1 MRKKGGGLQ
10 GQNVR
15 LEREAMFPG
24 NTIPECA
31 IESGGKDRMCI
42 RATQEAR
49 AQSQDTEQDAEL
61 GKQRVQVAASSFPD
75 LSENSNLH
83 FNSHAKEEKKASI
96 RPSLTTLGRE
106 GPLLLPKLVKDSR
119 KHFSQLIH

>member
-1 MRKKGGGLQ
+1 
-10 GQNVR
+10 
-15 LEREAMFPG
+15 
-24 NTIPECA
+24 
-31 IESGGKDRMCI
+31 MCI

-61 GKQRVQVAASSFPD
+61 GKQRVQVAASSSPD